1 MRYKTPT
8 ENWVPREQAPAFD
21 RNRYPTALLAR
32 ASAAWLGLCQDERD
46 SIIAATTVTTD
57 LARLGAPPAILG
69 MAARVIEDEVRHV
82 EVCLRVLGALGANTA
97 ATPAAGTR
105 IVLADQPGDADRAS
119 DDDDDDDDDDD
130 EVNPRHAIE
139 VRLARSLIA
148 RFAVGQ
154 SLSAACF
161 ATARA
166 TAREPLIAW
175 AYTELL
181 RDVARHGAFG
191 ARAGEWV
198 IRHWSPAQRQTLW
211 SECLREMRTFEQRV
225 GGPVI
230 DAPQLAA
237 RGNTAAAA
245 LGLLTPAAS
254 CGAVI
259 SSIPRWVLPHLARLG
274 VVPPSPEA
282 PALLQ

>member
-8 ENWVPREQAPAFD
+8 ENWVPRELAPPFD
-21 RNRYPTALLAR
+21 RHRYPPALLAR
-32 ASAAWLGLCQDERD
+32 ASAAWRGLCEDERD
-46 SIIAATTVTTD
+46 SVIAATLATTD

-69 MAARVIEDEVRHV
+69 LAARVIEDEVRHV
-82 EVCLRVLGALGANTA
+82 EVCLRVVDAIGADSAVTPAEGSRIALGA
-97 ATPAAGTR
+97 
-105 IVLADQPGDADRAS
+105 DSDA
-119 DDDDDDDDDDD
+119 DDDDDDDDDD
-130 EVNPRHAIE
+130 RHGPTGRIE
-139 VRLARSLIA
+139 ARLARALIA

-181 RDVARHGAFG
+181 RDEARHGAFG

-198 IRHWSPAQRQTLW
+198 IRHWSKARRQTLW
-211 SECLREMRTFEQRV
+211 AECLREMQSFERRV
-225 GGPVI
+225 GGPVLT
-230 DAPQLAA
+230 ANQVVS
-237 RGNTAAAA
+237 RGKTAAAA
-245 LGLLTPAAS
+245 LGLLTPEAS

-259 SSIPRWVLPHLARLG
+259 ASIPRWVLPHLARLG

>member
-21 RNRYPTALLAR
+21 PNRYPAPLLAR
-32 ASAAWLGLCQDERD
+32 AAAAWLSLCQDERD
-46 SIIAATTVTTD
+46 SVIAATMVTTD

-82 EVCLRVLGALGANTA
+82 EVCMRVLGALGANTT
-97 ATPAAGTR
+97 ATPAQGTR
-105 IVLADQPGDADRAS
+105 IAAEADGAMS
-119 DDDDDDDDDDD
+119 DDDDSSD
-130 EVNPRHAIE
+130 EGRAIE
-139 VRLARSLIA
+139 VRLARALIA

-181 RDVARHGAFG
+181 RDEARHGAFG

-198 IRHWSPAQRQTLW
+198 IRHWTPAQRQTLW
-211 SECLREMRTFEQRV
+211 SECLREMQTFEQRV

-230 DAPQLAA
+230 NAPQIAA
-237 RGNTAAAA
+237 RGKTAAAA

>member
-8 ENWVPREQAPAFD
+8 ENWVPREQAPPFD
-21 RNRYPTALLAR
+21 LNRYSPALVAR
-32 ASAAWLGLCQDERD
+32 AAAAWLGLCQDERE
-46 SIIAATTVTTD
+46 SVIAATTVTTD

-82 EVCLRVLGALGANTA
+82 EVCLRVLGALGANTS
-97 ATPAAGTR
+97 ATPAQGTR
-105 IVLADQPGDADRAS
+105 IARDTDAGAATDE
-119 DDDDDDDDDDD
+119 DDDGD
-130 EVNPRHAIE
+130 PRGAIE
-139 VRLARSLIA
+139 VRLARALIA

-181 RDVARHGAFG
+181 RDEARHGAFG

-198 IRHWSPAQRQTLW
+198 IRHWTPAQRQTLW
-211 SECLREMRTFEQRV
+211 AECLREMQTFEQRV
-225 GGPVI
+225 GGPAGERAAGR
-230 DAPQLAA
+230 DARQD
-237 RGNTAAAA
+237 RGGGA
-245 LGLLTPAAS
+245 GLVDP
-254 CGAVI
+254 G
-259 SSIPRWVLPHLARLG
+259 G
-274 VVPPSPEA
+274 VVRRG
-282 PALLQ
+282 

>member
-8 ENWVPREQAPAFD
+8 ENWVPRELAPPFD
-21 RNRYPTALLAR
+21 RHRYAPALLAR
-32 ASAAWLGLCQDERD
+32 ASAAWRGLCEDERA
-46 SIIAATTVTTD
+46 SIIDATLVTTD

-82 EVCLRVLGALGANTA
+82 EVCLRVLDAIGADSAV
-97 ATPAAGTR
+97 TPAEGSR
-105 IVLADQPGDADRAS
+105 IGRDARGG
-119 DDDDDDDDDDD
+119 DDDDDHGDA
-130 EVNPRHAIE
+130 EEEGRKATRRIE
-139 VRLARSLIA
+139 ARLARALIA

-181 RDVARHGAFG
+181 RDEARHGAFG

-198 IRHWSPAQRQTLW
+198 IRHWTPAQRQTLW
-211 SECLREMRTFEQRV
+211 SECLREMQTFEQRV

-230 DAPQLAA
+230 DAPPTAA
-237 RGNTAAAA
+237 RGKTAAAA

-282 PALLQ
+282 PAMLQ

>member
-21 RNRYPTALLAR
+21 PNRYPAPLLAR
-32 ASAAWLGLCQDERD
+32 AAAAWLGLCQDERE
-46 SIIAATTVTTD
+46 SVIAATMVTTD
-57 LARLGAPPAILG
+57 LARMGAPPAILG

-82 EVCLRVLGALGANTA
+82 EVCMRVLGALGANTT
-97 ATPAAGTR
+97 ATPAQGTR
-105 IVLADQPGDADRAS
+105 ISAEAEGALP
-119 DDDDDDDDDDD
+119 DDDDSGDQG
-130 EVNPRHAIE
+130 RAIE
-139 VRLARSLIA
+139 VRLARALIA

-181 RDVARHGAFG
+181 RDEARHGAFG

-198 IRHWSPAQRQTLW
+198 IRHWTPAQRQTLW
-211 SECLREMRTFEQRV
+211 SECLREMQTFEQRV

-230 DAPQLAA
+230 NAPQIAA
-237 RGNTAAAA
+237 RGKTAAAA

>member
-21 RNRYPTALLAR
+21 PNRYPAALLAR
-32 ASAAWLGLCQDERD
+32 AAAAWLGLCQDERE
-46 SIIAATTVTTD
+46 SVIAATMVTTD
-57 LARLGAPPAILG
+57 LARMGAPPAILG

-82 EVCLRVLGALGANTA
+82 EVCMRVLGALGANTT
-97 ATPAAGTR
+97 ATPAQGTR
-105 IVLADQPGDADRAS
+105 IATDGAMS
-119 DDDDDDDDDDD
+119 DDDDSGD
-130 EVNPRHAIE
+130 ERRAIE
-139 VRLARSLIA
+139 VRLARALIA

-181 RDVARHGAFG
+181 RDEARHGAFG

-198 IRHWSPAQRQTLW
+198 IRHWTPAQRQTLW
-211 SECLREMRTFEQRV
+211 SECLREMQTFEQRV

-230 DAPQLAA
+230 NAPQVAA
-237 RGNTAAAA
+237 RGKTAAAA

>member
-1 MRYKTPT
+1 MRYKTPVET
-8 ENWVPREQAPAFD
+8 WWPREQAPAFD
-21 RNRYPTALLAR
+21 PHRYPPALVAR
-32 ASAAWLGLCQDERD
+32 AVAAWRRFSVEERD
-46 SIIAATTVTTD
+46 SVIVATLVTTD

-69 MAARVIEDEVRHV
+69 MAARVIEDQVRHV
-82 EVCLRVLGALGANTA
+82 EVCSRVLEALGSDTSI
-97 ATPAAGTR
+97 TPAEGTR
-105 IVLADQPGDADRAS
+105 VALGEEDDQD
-119 DDDDDDDDDDD
+119 
-130 EVNPRHAIE
+130 IE
-139 VRLARSLIA
+139 SRLARALIA

-181 RDVARHGAFG
+181 RDEARHGAFG

-198 IRHWSPAQRQTLW
+198 IRHWSAEQRQRLW
-211 SECLREMRTFEQRV
+211 SDCLREMQSFEHRV

-230 DAPQLAA
+230 DAPKVAI
-237 RGNTAAAA
+237 RRNTAAAA
-245 LGLLTPAAS
+245 LGLLSPEAS

-259 SSIPRWVLPHLARLG
+259 ASIPRWVLPHLARLG
-274 VVPPSPEA
+274 VVPPSPET

>member
-1 MRYKTPT
+1 MRYKTPVET
-8 ENWVPREQAPAFD
+8 WWPREQAPAFD
-21 RNRYPTALLAR
+21 RNRYPSALLTR
-32 ASAAWLGLCQDERD
+32 AVAAWRRFSTDERD
-46 SIIAATTVTTD
+46 SVIVATLVTTD

-69 MAARVIEDEVRHV
+69 MAARVIEDQVRHV
-82 EVCLRVLGALGANTA
+82 EVCTRVLEALGADTA
-97 ATPAAGTR
+97 ITPPEGTR
-105 IVLADQPGDADRAS
+105 VALSSADQ
-119 DDDDDDDDDDD
+119 DDD
-130 EVNPRHAIE
+130 IE
-139 VRLARSLIA
+139 SRLARALIA

-181 RDVARHGAFG
+181 RDEARHGAFG

-198 IRHWSPAQRQTLW
+198 IRHWSAEQRQRLW
-211 SECLREMRTFEQRV
+211 SDCLREMQSFEQRV

-230 DAPQLAA
+230 DAPKVTM
-237 RGNTAAAA
+237 RRNTAAAA
-245 LGLLTPAAS
+245 LGLLSPEAS

-259 SSIPRWVLPHLARLG
+259 ASIPRWVLPHLARLG

-282 PALLQ
+282 SVLLQ

>member
-21 RNRYPTALLAR
+21 PNRYPAPLLAR
-32 ASAAWLGLCQDERD
+32 AAAAWLGLCQDERE
-46 SIIAATTVTTD
+46 SVIAATMVTTD
-57 LARLGAPPAILG
+57 LARMGAPPAILG

-82 EVCLRVLGALGANTA
+82 EVCMRVLGALGANTT
-97 ATPAAGTR
+97 ATPAQGTR
-105 IVLADQPGDADRAS
+105 ISAEAEGALP
-119 DDDDDDDDDDD
+119 DDDDSGDQG
-130 EVNPRHAIE
+130 RAIE
-139 VRLARSLIA
+139 VRLARALIA

-154 SLSAACF
+154 SLSADCF

-181 RDVARHGAFG
+181 RDEARHGAFG

-198 IRHWSPAQRQTLW
+198 IRHWTPAQRQTLW
-211 SECLREMRTFEQRV
+211 SECLREMQTFEQRV

-230 DAPQLAA
+230 NAPQIAA
-237 RGNTAAAA
+237 RGKTAAAA

>member
-21 RNRYPTALLAR
+21 PNRYPAALLAR
-32 ASAAWLGLCQDERD
+32 AAAAWLGLCQDERD
-46 SIIAATTVTTD
+46 SVIAATTVTTD

-82 EVCLRVLGALGANTA
+82 EVCMRVLGALGANTT
-97 ATPAAGTR
+97 ATPAQGTR
-105 IVLADQPGDADRAS
+105 ITADADDGVPGG
-119 DDDDDDDDDDD
+119 DDDNGDG
-130 EVNPRHAIE
+130 RRAIE
-139 VRLARSLIA
+139 VRLARALIA

-181 RDVARHGAFG
+181 RDEARHGAFG

-198 IRHWSPAQRQTLW
+198 IRHWTPAQRQTLW
-211 SECLREMRTFEQRV
+211 SECLREMQTFEQRV

-230 DAPQLAA
+230 NVPPIAA
-237 RGNTAAAA
+237 RGRTAAAA

>member
-32 ASAAWLGLCQDERD
+32 AAAAWLGLCQDERD
-46 SIIAATTVTTD
+46 SVIAATTVTTD
-57 LARLGAPPAILG
+57 LARMGAPPAILG

-82 EVCLRVLGALGANTA
+82 EVCLRVLAELGTNTS
-97 ATPAAGTR
+97 ATPAGGTR
-105 IVLADQPGDADRAS
+105 IAPDADQPVANDDDGS
-119 DDDDDDDDDDD
+119 DD
-130 EVNPRHAIE
+130 PRRAIE
-139 VRLARSLIA
+139 VRLARALIA

-181 RDVARHGAFG
+181 RDEARHGAFG

-198 IRHWSPAQRQTLW
+198 IRHWTPAQRQTLW
-211 SECLREMRTFEQRV
+211 SECLREMQTFEQRV

-230 DAPQLAA
+230 NAPQIAA

>member
-21 RNRYPTALLAR
+21 PNRYPTALLAR
-32 ASAAWLGLCQDERD
+32 AAAAWLGLCQDERE
-46 SIIAATTVTTD
+46 SVIAATTVTTD

-82 EVCLRVLGALGANTA
+82 EVCLRVLGALGANTS
-97 ATPAAGTR
+97 ATPAEGTR
-105 IVLADQPGDADRAS
+105 ISRDADAVATDDDES
-119 DDDDDDDDDDD
+119 DDD
-130 EVNPRHAIE
+130 PRCAIE
-139 VRLARSLIA
+139 VRLARALIA

-181 RDVARHGAFG
+181 RDEARHGAFG

-198 IRHWSPAQRQTLW
+198 IRHWTPAQRQTLW
-211 SECLREMRTFEQRV
+211 AECLREMQTFEQRV

-230 DAPQLAA
+230 NAPQIAA
-237 RGNTAAAA
+237 RGQTAAAA

>member
-1 MRYKTPT
+1 M
-8 ENWVPREQAPAFD
+8 
-21 RNRYPTALLAR
+21 
-32 ASAAWLGLCQDERD
+32 
-46 SIIAATTVTTD
+46 VTTD
-57 LARLGAPPAILG
+57 LARMGAPPAILG

-82 EVCLRVLGALGANTA
+82 EVCLRVLGALGANTS
-97 ATPAAGTR
+97 ATPAEGTR
-105 IVLADQPGDADRAS
+105 ISRDADAVATDDDES
-119 DDDDDDDDDDD
+119 DDD
-130 EVNPRHAIE
+130 PRCAIE
-139 VRLARSLIA
+139 VRLARALIA

-181 RDVARHGAFG
+181 RDEARHGAFG

-198 IRHWSPAQRQTLW
+198 IRHWTPAQRQTLW
-211 SECLREMRTFEQRV
+211 AECLREMQTFEQRV

-230 DAPQLAA
+230 NAPQIAA
-237 RGNTAAAA
+237 RGQTAAAA

>member
-32 ASAAWLGLCQDERD
+32 AAAAWLGLCQDERE
-46 SIIAATTVTTD
+46 SVIAATTVTTD

-82 EVCLRVLGALGANTA
+82 EVCLRVLGALGANTT
-97 ATPAAGTR
+97 ATPAEGTR
-105 IVLADQPGDADRAS
+105 LARHPDGVGAT
-119 DDDDDDDDDDD
+119 DDD
-130 EVNPRHAIE
+130 EGRGDHRGAIE
-139 VRLARSLIA
+139 VRLARALIA

-181 RDVARHGAFG
+181 RDEARHGAFG

-198 IRHWSPAQRQTLW
+198 IRHWTPAQRQTLW
-211 SECLREMRTFEQRV
+211 SECLREMQTFEQRV

-230 DAPQLAA
+230 NAPQIAA
-237 RGNTAAAA
+237 RGKTAAAA

>member
-8 ENWVPREQAPAFD
+8 QNWVPREQAPAFD
-21 RNRYPTALLAR
+21 PNRYPTALLAR
-32 ASAAWLGLCQDERD
+32 AAAAWLGLCQDERE
-46 SIIAATTVTTD
+46 SVIAATTVTTD

-82 EVCLRVLGALGANTA
+82 EVCLRVLGALGANTS
-97 ATPAAGTR
+97 ATPAQGTR
-105 IVLADQPGDADRAS
+105 IARDTDTDTAAATDE
-119 DDDDDDDDDDD
+119 DDDGD
-130 EVNPRHAIE
+130 PRRPIE
-139 VRLARSLIA
+139 VRLARALIA

-181 RDVARHGAFG
+181 RDEARHGAFG

-198 IRHWSPAQRQTLW
+198 IRHWTPAQRQTLW
-211 SECLREMRTFEQRV
+211 SECLREMQTFEQRV

-230 DAPQLAA
+230 NVPQVAM
-237 RGNTAAAA
+237 RGKTAAAA

-274 VVPPSPEA
+274 VVPPSPEV

>member
-1 MRYKTPT
+1 MRYKTPV
-8 ENWVPREQAPAFD
+8 ENWWPREQAPGFD
-21 RNRYPTALLAR
+21 GNRYPASLLAR
-32 ASAAWLGLCQDERD
+32 AVAAWRRFATDERD
-46 SIIAATTVTTD
+46 SVIVATLVTTD
-57 LARLGAPPAILG
+57 LARLGAPAAILG
-69 MAARVIEDEVRHV
+69 MAARVIEDQVRHV
-82 EVCLRVLGALGANTA
+82 EVCTRVLEALGADTSS
-97 ATPAAGTR
+97 TPPEGTR
-105 IVLADQPGDADRAS
+105 VALGS
-119 DDDDDDDDDDD
+119 DD
-130 EVNPRHAIE
+130 EAESIE
-139 VRLARSLIA
+139 GRLARVLIA

-181 RDVARHGAFG
+181 RDEARHGAFG

-198 IRHWSPAQRQTLW
+198 IRHWSAEQRQRLW
-211 SECLREMRTFEQRV
+211 SACLREMQSFEQRV

-230 DAPQLAA
+230 DAAKVGV
-237 RGNTAAAA
+237 RRNTAAAA
-245 LGLLTPAAS
+245 LGLLSPEAS

-274 VVPPSPEA
+274 VVPPSPKTS
-282 PALLQ
+282 ALLQ

>member
-21 RNRYPTALLAR
+21 RNRYPAALLAR
-32 ASAAWLGLCQDERD
+32 AAAAWLGLCQDERD
-46 SIIAATTVTTD
+46 SVIAATTVTTD

-82 EVCLRVLGALGANTA
+82 EVCLRVLGALGANTS
-97 ATPAAGTR
+97 ATPAEGTR
-105 IVLADQPGDADRAS
+105 ISRDADAVATDDDES
-119 DDDDDDDDDDD
+119 DDD
-130 EVNPRHAIE
+130 PRCAIE
-139 VRLARSLIA
+139 VRLARALIA

-181 RDVARHGAFG
+181 RDEARHGAFG

-198 IRHWSPAQRQTLW
+198 IRHWTPAQRQTLW
-211 SECLREMRTFEQRV
+211 AECLREMQTFEQRV

-230 DAPQLAA
+230 NAPQIAA
-237 RGNTAAAA
+237 RGQTAAAA

>member
-8 ENWVPREQAPAFD
+8 ENWLPREQAPVFD
-21 RNRYPTALLAR
+21 RDRYSAPLLAR
-32 ASAAWLGLCQDERD
+32 AAAAWRRLCQDERD
-46 SIIAATTVTTD
+46 AVIAATTVTTD

-82 EVCLRVLGALGANTA
+82 EVCMRVLDALGANTST
-97 ATPAAGTR
+97 TPPVGMR
-105 IVLADQPGDADRAS
+105 LPFHDDS
-119 DDDDDDDDDDD
+119 DD
-130 EVNPRHAIE
+130 ENPEA
-139 VRLARSLIA
+139 RLARALIA

-181 RDVARHGAFG
+181 RDEARHGAFG

-211 SECLREMRTFEQRV
+211 ADCLHEMQSFEQRV
-225 GGPVI
+225 GGPVVS
-230 DAPQLAA
+230 APQVAP
-237 RGNTAAAA
+237 RSNTAAAA
-245 LGLLTPAAS
+245 LGLLSPEAS

-259 SSIPRWVLPHLARLG
+259 ASIPRWVLPHLARLG

>member
-21 RNRYPTALLAR
+21 PNRYPAALLAR
-32 ASAAWLGLCQDERD
+32 AAAAWLGLCQDERE
-46 SIIAATTVTTD
+46 SVIAATMVTTD
-57 LARLGAPPAILG
+57 LARMGAPPAILG

-82 EVCLRVLGALGANTA
+82 EVCLRVLGALGANTS
-97 ATPAAGTR
+97 ATPADGTR
-105 IVLADQPGDADRAS
+105 IAPDSVAT
-119 DDDDDDDDDDD
+119 DDDDDDDDD
-130 EVNPRHAIE
+130 NPRRAIE
-139 VRLARSLIA
+139 VRLARALIA

-181 RDVARHGAFG
+181 RDEARHGAFG

-211 SECLREMRTFEQRV
+211 SECLREMQTFEQRV

-230 DAPQLAA
+230 DAPAIAA
-237 RGNTAAAA
+237 RGKTAAAA

>member
-21 RNRYPTALLAR
+21 PNRYPAALLAR
-32 ASAAWLGLCQDERD
+32 ACAAWLGLCQDERD
-46 SIIAATTVTTD
+46 SVIAATTVTTD

-82 EVCLRVLGALGANTA
+82 EVCMRVLGALGANTT
-97 ATPAAGTR
+97 ATPPQGTR
-105 IVLADQPGDADRAS
+105 ITPDADSAMP
-119 DDDDDDDDDDD
+119 DDDNGDD
-130 EVNPRHAIE
+130 ERRPIE
-139 VRLARSLIA
+139 VRLARALIA

-181 RDVARHGAFG
+181 RDEARHGAFG

-198 IRHWSPAQRQTLW
+198 IRHWTPAQRQTLW
-211 SECLREMRTFEQRV
+211 SECLREMQMFEQRV

-230 DAPQLAA
+230 NAPQVAA
-237 RGNTAAAA
+237 RGKTAAAA

-274 VVPPSPEA
+274 VVPPSPET

>member
-21 RNRYPTALLAR
+21 RNRYPAALLAR
-32 ASAAWLGLCQDERD
+32 AAAAWLGLCQDERD
-46 SIIAATTVTTD
+46 SVIAATTVTTD

-82 EVCLRVLGALGANTA
+82 EVCLRVLGALGANTS
-97 ATPAAGTR
+97 ATPAEGTR
-105 IVLADQPGDADRAS
+105 ISRDADAVATDDDES
-119 DDDDDDDDDDD
+119 DDD
-130 EVNPRHAIE
+130 PRCAIE
-139 VRLARSLIA
+139 VRLARALIA

-181 RDVARHGAFG
+181 RDEARHGAFG

-198 IRHWSPAQRQTLW
+198 IRHWTPAQRQTLW
-211 SECLREMRTFEQRV
+211 AECLREMQTFEQRV

-230 DAPQLAA
+230 NAPQIAA
-237 RGNTAAAA
+237 RGQTAAAA

-274 VVPPSPEA
+274 VVPPSPEV

>member
-21 RNRYPTALLAR
+21 PNRYPPALLAR
-32 ASAAWLGLCQDERD
+32 AAAAWLGLCQDERE

-82 EVCLRVLGALGANTA
+82 EVCMRVLGALGTNTS
-97 ATPAAGTR
+97 ATPAQGTR
-105 IVLADQPGDADRAS
+105 IAADADRAMPG
-119 DDDDDDDDDDD
+119 DDDDDNDGD
-130 EVNPRHAIE
+130 ERRAIE
-139 VRLARSLIA
+139 VRLARALIA

-181 RDVARHGAFG
+181 RDEARHGAFG

-198 IRHWSPAQRQTLW
+198 IRHWTPAQRQTLW
-211 SECLREMRTFEQRV
+211 SECLREMQTFEQRV

-230 DAPQLAA
+230 NGPQVAA
-237 RGNTAAAA
+237 RGHTAAAA

>member
-21 RNRYPTALLAR
+21 PNRYPAALLAR
-32 ASAAWLGLCQDERD
+32 AAAAWLGLCQDERD
-46 SIIAATTVTTD
+46 SVIAATTVTTD
-57 LARLGAPPAILG
+57 LALLGAPPAILG

-82 EVCLRVLGALGANTA
+82 EVCMRVLGALGANTT
-97 ATPAAGTR
+97 ATPAQGTR
-105 IVLADQPGDADRAS
+105 ITADADDGVPGG
-119 DDDDDDDDDDD
+119 DDDNGDG
-130 EVNPRHAIE
+130 RRAIE
-139 VRLARSLIA
+139 VRLARALIA

-181 RDVARHGAFG
+181 RDEARHGAFG

-198 IRHWSPAQRQTLW
+198 IRHWTPAQRQTLW
-211 SECLREMRTFEQRV
+211 SECLREMQTFEQRV

-230 DAPQLAA
+230 NVPPIAA
-237 RGNTAAAA
+237 RGRTAAAA

>member
-8 ENWVPREQAPAFD
+8 ETWAPREHAPPFD
-21 RNRYPTALLAR
+21 RNRYSAALLAR
-32 ASAAWLGLCQDERD
+32 AAVTWRAHCRDERD
-46 SIIAATTVTTD
+46 AVIAATRVTTD

-69 MAARVIEDEVRHV
+69 LAPRVIEDDVRHV
-82 EVCLRVLGALGANTA
+82 EVCLRVLSAIGADTS
-97 ATPAAGTR
+97 ATPAEGSRVTFEGDDR
-105 IVLADQPGDADRAS
+105 DSDGEGDMGPRADGRS
-119 DDDDDDDDDDD
+119 
-130 EVNPRHAIE
+130 RIE
-139 VRLARSLIA
+139 VRLARALIA

-181 RDVARHGAFG
+181 RDEARHGAFG

-211 SECLREMRTFEQRV
+211 SECLREMQSFEQRV

-230 DAPQLAA
+230 SLSQPATRAS
-237 RGNTAAAA
+237 TAAAA

-274 VVPPSPEA
+274 VVPPSPDT

>member
-21 RNRYPTALLAR
+21 RNRYPAALLAR
-32 ASAAWLGLCQDERD
+32 AAAAWLGLCQDERE
-46 SIIAATTVTTD
+46 SVIAATTVTTD

-82 EVCLRVLGALGANTA
+82 EVCLRVLGALGANTS
-97 ATPAAGTR
+97 ATPAEGTR
-105 IVLADQPGDADRAS
+105 IARETDAEAVTDEDDGDD
-119 DDDDDDDDDDD
+119 
-130 EVNPRHAIE
+130 PRRPIE
-139 VRLARSLIA
+139 VRLARALIA

-181 RDVARHGAFG
+181 RDEARHGAFG

-198 IRHWSPAQRQTLW
+198 IRHWTPAQRQTLW
-211 SECLREMRTFEQRV
+211 SECLREMQTFEQRV

-230 DAPQLAA
+230 NAPQIAA
-237 RGNTAAAA
+237 RGQTAAAA

>member
-21 RNRYPTALLAR
+21 LNRYPPALVAR
-32 ASAAWLGLCQDERD
+32 AAAAWLGLCQDERE
-46 SIIAATTVTTD
+46 SVIAATTVTTD

-82 EVCLRVLGALGANTA
+82 EVCLRVLGALGANTS
-97 ATPAAGTR
+97 ATPAQGTR
-105 IVLADQPGDADRAS
+105 IARDTDTAAATDE
-119 DDDDDDDDDDD
+119 DDDGD
-130 EVNPRHAIE
+130 PRGAIE
-139 VRLARSLIA
+139 VRLARALIA

-181 RDVARHGAFG
+181 RDEARHGAFG

-198 IRHWSPAQRQTLW
+198 IRHWTPAQRQTLW
-211 SECLREMRTFEQRV
+211 AECLREMQTFEQRV
-225 GGPVI
+225 GGPVVN
-230 DAPQLAA
+230 APQVAT
-237 RGNTAAAA
+237 RGKTAAAA

>member
-32 ASAAWLGLCQDERD
+32 AAAAWLGLCQDERD
-46 SIIAATTVTTD
+46 SVIAATTVTTD
-57 LARLGAPPAILG
+57 LARMGAPPAILG

-82 EVCLRVLGALGANTA
+82 EVCLRVLAELGTNTS
-97 ATPAAGTR
+97 ATPAGGTR
-105 IVLADQPGDADRAS
+105 IAPDADQPVAN
-119 DDDDDDDDDDD
+119 DDDDGSDD
-130 EVNPRHAIE
+130 PRRAIE
-139 VRLARSLIA
+139 VRLARALIA

-181 RDVARHGAFG
+181 RDEARHGAFG

-198 IRHWSPAQRQTLW
+198 IRHWTPAQRQTLW
-211 SECLREMRTFEQRV
+211 SECLREMQTFEQRV

-230 DAPQLAA
+230 NAPQIAA

>member
-1 MRYKTPT
+1 MRYKPPT
-8 ENWVPREQAPAFD
+8 ENWIPREQAPAFD

-32 ASAAWLGLCQDERD
+32 AAASWLGLCQDERE

-82 EVCLRVLGALGANTA
+82 EVCLRVLGALGTNST
-97 ATPAAGTR
+97 ATPAEGMR
-105 IVLADQPGDADRAS
+105 IARDLGAMADTDGESR
-119 DDDDDDDDDDD
+119 
-130 EVNPRHAIE
+130 RAIE
-139 VRLARSLIA
+139 VRLARALIA

-181 RDVARHGAFG
+181 RDEARHGAFG

-211 SECLREMRTFEQRV
+211 SECLREMQTFEQRV

-230 DAPQLAA
+230 DVPPTAA
-237 RGNTAAAA
+237 RGKTAAAA

-282 PALLQ
+282 PAMLQ

>member
-21 RNRYPTALLAR
+21 PNRYPAALLAR
-32 ASAAWLGLCQDERD
+32 AAAAWLGLCQDERD
-46 SIIAATTVTTD
+46 SVIAATTVTTD

-82 EVCLRVLGALGANTA
+82 EVCMRVLGALGANTT
-97 ATPAAGTR
+97 ATPAQGTR
-105 IVLADQPGDADRAS
+105 ITADADHAMPGD
-119 DDDDDDDDDDD
+119 DDNEGD
-130 EVNPRHAIE
+130 ERRAIE
-139 VRLARSLIA
+139 VRLARALIA

-181 RDVARHGAFG
+181 RDEARHGAFG

-198 IRHWSPAQRQTLW
+198 IRHWTPAQRQTLW
-211 SECLREMRTFEQRV
+211 SECLREMQSFEQRV

-230 DAPQLAA
+230 NAPQVAA
-237 RGNTAAAA
+237 RGKTAAAA